1 MNPFSDLQP
10 NEEILRQE
18 RLHRGVFAM
27 PALVFV
33 ALLLPTIPIFTFVK
47 MMGNML
53 DRLSPQSLFP
63 TSFIWLLPFAI
74 GLLPV
79 LLFSVVV
86 LVAYLNSEIT
96 LTNKR
101 LIYRTGFVVRA
112 AGELP
117 LENVEAILILE
128 PLLGRLLGYGT
139 VAVSTLGG
147 LRLPL
152 RYLAKPQVFHAAL
165 QRAVAQAKSPARRPD
180 TNLAPMPQD
189 DSRYMPKPF

>member
-10 NEEILRQE
+10 GEEILRQE
-18 RLHRGVFAM
+18 RLHRGVFAL

-33 ALLLPTIPIFTFVK
+33 ALLLPTIPIFIFIK

-53 DRLSPQSLFP
+53 DQVSPQSSFP
-63 TSFIWLLPFAI
+63 FSFIWLLPFAI
-74 GLLPV
+74 QLVPALL
-79 LLFSVVV
+79 LSVVV

-101 LIYRTGFVVRA
+101 LIYRTGFIARA

-128 PLLGRLLGYGT
+128 PLLGRLFGYGT
-139 VAVSTLGG
+139 VTVSTLGG

-152 RYLAKPQVFHAAL
+152 RYLAKPQVFQAAL
-165 QRAVAQAKSPARRPD
+165 QRAVAQAKSPARPGAK
-180 TNLAPMPQD
+180 LAPVPQD
-189 DSRYMPKPF
+189 DSRYMPTR

>member
-1 MNPFSDLQP
+1 MNPFADLQP
-10 NEEILRQE
+10 SEEILRQE
-18 RLHRGVFAM
+18 RLHRGVFAL
-27 PALVFV
+27 PALVC
-33 ALLLPTIPIFTFVK
+33 AMLLLPTIPIFIFVK

-53 DRLSPQSLFP
+53 DQVGPHNSFP
-63 TSFIWLLPFAI
+63 TSFIWLLPIAI
-74 GLLPV
+74 ELVPALL
-79 LLFSVVV
+79 LSVVV

-139 VAVSTLGG
+139 VTVSTLGG

-152 RYLAKPQVFHAAL
+152 RYLAKPQVFHATL
-165 QRAVAQAKSPARRPD
+165 QRAVAQAKHPVRPH
-180 TNLAPMPQD
+180 TKLAPMPQD
-189 DSRYMPKPF
+189 DSRYMPKR